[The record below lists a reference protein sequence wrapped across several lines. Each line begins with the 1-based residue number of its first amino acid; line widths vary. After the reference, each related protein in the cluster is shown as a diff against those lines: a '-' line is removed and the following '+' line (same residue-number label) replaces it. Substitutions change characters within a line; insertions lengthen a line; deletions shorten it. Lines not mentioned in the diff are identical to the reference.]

1 MVKNTNAEEHA
12 LASIMA
18 VELVLDIEI
27 SADYTG
33 ARMPAVR
40 HTISLLIPTKNEAE
54 GIGGFIDQVRPFV
67 DELLVVDGHSTDA
80 TAEIC
85 QSRGIPVIL
94 DNGKGKGAAIRAGL
108 RHVTGDVVVIID
120 ADGSH
125 DPADIPRLVAP
136 ILQGEADMVI
146 ASRIRGGSDELH
158 GDFTHFL
165 RNMGGGLLTMAINYR
180 WHVRLTDVL
189 NGFRAI
195 SRNTALQLDLRA
207 NDFDAEQHMVVECL
221 KKGFHIA
228 EIPSHES
235 VRKWGRS
242 KLPTFRKATLFFW
255 RLFLD
260 LCSP

>member
-1 MVKNTNAEEHA
+1 M
-12 LASIMA
+12 
-18 VELVLDIEI
+18 
-27 SADYTG
+27 
-33 ARMPAVR
+33 
-40 HTISLLIPTKNEAE
+40 ISLLIPTKNEAG
-54 GIGGFIDQVRPFV
+54 GIGALLEDVRPLV
-67 DELLVVDGHSTDA
+67 DEILVIDGHSTDR

-85 QSRGIPVIL
+85 RAKGARVLL
-94 DNGKGKGAAIRAGL
+94 DNGKGKGAAIREGL
-108 RHVTGDVVVIID
+108 RHVTGDLVVIID

-125 DPADIPRLVAP
+125 EIRDIPRLTAP
-136 ILQGEADMVI
+136 ILRGEADLVL

-165 RNMGGGLLTMAINYR
+165 RNMGGGLITMAINYR

-195 SRNTALQLDLRA
+195 RRDAVSQLNLRA
-207 NDFDAEQHMVVECL
+207 DDFDIEQHMVVECL
-221 KKGFHIA
+221 KKRFRVT

-235 VRKWGRS
+235 VRKWGYS

-260 LCSP
+260 LALP